1 MHSGALY
8 YYYNMHYTFFHFLS
22 SLSLSFFSCR
32 SRGFKINSILLIKR
46 FGILLALFSI
56 SARATGSD
64 DDYCVE
70 DQHHLDAL
78 LMHKMS
84 IFQKHLLSGVK
95 IIHLKSNIVN
105 LRFDCDELDFDV
117 TSLLEEHEEVDDGN
131 YYRVSALIIFVAL
144 IFNAVVTLITFF
156 IMLIATSRLAII
168 YRAVALVTLR
178 PLPSYLATTSSWGF
192 SSSDAASVQ
201 NFNVESSD
209 EEAAQEIFSRHEL
222 HAAEMVGIGLQHTV
236 QTEEEDHV
244 AEHAPMEEDPPMY
257 HDDRQNITYG
267 TDVMC
272 HGPVALKGFLS
283 MQEKM

>member
-1 MHSGALY
+1 
-8 YYYNMHYTFFHFLS
+8 
-22 SLSLSFFSCR
+22 
-32 SRGFKINSILLIKR
+32 
-46 FGILLALFSI
+46 
-56 SARATGSD
+56 
-64 DDYCVE
+64 
-70 DQHHLDAL
+70 
-78 LMHKMS
+78 MHKMS
-84 IFQKHLLSGVK
+84 TFQKHLLSGVK

-131 YYRVSALIIFVAL
+131 YYRHKTIRSISTSIHIDETIRCSVLRRVSALIIFVTL

-156 IMLIATSRLAII
+156 IMLIAASRLAII
-168 YRAVALVTLR
+168 YRAGALVTLR
-178 PLPSYLATTSSWGF
+178 PLPSLVATTSSWGF

-222 HAAEMVGIGLQHTV
+222 HAAEIVGIGLQHTM
-236 QTEEEDHV
+236 QTEEDHV
-244 AEHAPMEEDPPMY
+244 AEQEDPSMY
-257 HDDRQNITYG
+257 YDDRQNITYG

-272 HGPVALKGFLS
+272 QGPLALKGFLS